1 MLHNLSTSLSYQCSL
16 TEQTEQVKSTA
27 TNVMALTAC
36 ISTLQ
41 VAVLL
46 SLFGKGICDSICPNG
61 IVNMTGSTTGTL
73 VYPSSGNYGINETK
87 CWRIEVPKPY
97 IGIGIYFHS
106 FDIEECI
113 NCECDKLTFGRNYR
127 LLPFYTPKC
136 ARRTSRYQEA
146 RNMQAGDAR
155 PEDVEDG
162 RDIWF
167 RFVSDDTVFYKGFN
181 LSYIVESSTAS
192 SSSRSV
198 LNATEDETFEIGT
211 PKVGESKKYPE
222 SFEWEW
228 YLIVP
233 EGRQVELTFEIF
245 ELEQSTDCENDY
257 LEVREA
263 ISRNPYLPLVS
274 FDGRYGSILS
284 KPVCGTNKP
293 STIKSSGNM
302 VWVHFKSDSN
312 TTTTYR
318 GFKASF
324 KAGQG
329 RLSISHPMF
338 LLFLS
343 ALLMATS
350 KDSLF

>member
-1 MLHNLSTSLSYQCSL
+1 MMLTPRTYLKTMCNTADKAFYVCS
-16 TEQTEQVKSTA
+16 
-27 TNVMALTAC
+27 
-36 ISTLQ
+36 IS
-41 VAVLL
+41 VLL
-46 SLFGKGICDSICPNG
+46 SFFGKGICDSICPNG
-61 IVNMTGSTTGTL
+61 IVNITGSTTGTL

-97 IGIGIYFHS
+97 TGIGIYFHS
-106 FDIEECI
+106 FDIEECKD
-113 NCECDKLTFGRNYR
+113 CDCDKLTYSSSYFGITRNKA
-127 LLPFYTPKC
+127 KC
-136 ARRTSRYQEA
+136 ARRTSRFQEA
-146 RNMQAGDAR
+146 RNMQYGDAR
-155 PEDVEDG
+155 PEDFEIG

-181 LSYIVESSTAS
+181 LSYIVRSETPSSGFT
-192 SSSRSV
+192 SV
-198 LNATEDETFEIGT
+198 LNATEGETFEIGT
-211 PKVGESKKYPE
+211 PKVVESKKYPE

-233 EGRQVELTFEIF
+233 EGRQVQLTFEIF

-263 ISRNPYLPLVS
+263 ISLYPYLPLVS

-329 RLSISHPMF
+329 RLSILHPMA

-343 ALLMATS
+343 ALLMAKS

>member
-1 MLHNLSTSLSYQCSL
+1 
-16 TEQTEQVKSTA
+16 
-27 TNVMALTAC
+27 MAFNA

-41 VAVLL
+41 VVVLL

-106 FDIEECI
+106 FDIEECK
-113 NCECDKLTFGRNYR
+113 NCDCDKLTFSTSYGGITGSN
-127 LLPFYTPKC
+127 PKC
-136 ARRTSRYQEA
+136 VRRTSRYQEA
-146 RNMQAGDAR
+146 RNVQEGDAD
-155 PEDVEDG
+155 PEDDEDG

-181 LSYIVESSTAS
+181 LSYIVKSRTPS
-192 SSSRSV
+192 SSRYRSV

-211 PKVGESKKYPE
+211 PKVGESKNYPE
-222 SFEWEW
+222 NFEWEW

-233 EGRQVELTFEIF
+233 EGRQVQLTFDIF

-263 ISRNPYLPLVS
+263 ISAEPAFPVVT
-274 FDGRYGSILS
+274 FDGRYGPILS

-293 STIKSSGNM
+293 STIQSSGNM
-302 VWVHFKSDSN
+302 VWVHFKSDFN
-312 TTTTYR
+312 ATTTYR

-329 RLSISHPMF
+329 RLSISHPMA

>member
-1 MLHNLSTSLSYQCSL
+1 M
-16 TEQTEQVKSTA
+16 EQ
-27 TNVMALTAC
+27 
-36 ISTLQ
+36 I
-41 VAVLL
+41 LL
-46 SLFGKGICDSICPNG
+46 DDFL
-61 IVNMTGSTTGTL
+61 TL
-73 VYPSSGNYGINETK
+73 V
-87 CWRIEVPKPY
+87 
-97 IGIGIYFHS
+97 
-106 FDIEECI
+106 
-113 NCECDKLTFGRNYR
+113 L
-127 LLPFYTPKC
+127 
-136 ARRTSRYQEA
+136 
-146 RNMQAGDAR
+146 
-155 PEDVEDG
+155 
-162 RDIWF
+162 
-167 RFVSDDTVFYKGFN
+167 
-181 LSYIVESSTAS
+181 AS

-198 LNATEDETFEIGT
+198 LNATEDKTFEIGT

-293 STIKSSGNM
+293 STIKSSGNI

-324 KAGQG
+324 KAGVYMNISNYKALVMYTRFYFNLVFHQCHAP
-329 RLSISHPMF
+329 RPLSVPVH
-338 LLFLS
+338 
-343 ALLMATS
+343 
-350 KDSLF
+350 